1 MRSLEVSDKSVD
13 IAIFNGLQQMGLS
26 IDEVSIEIIQTET
39 KGILGIGAKPA
50 KVRLTEKPAEEIV
63 VPDFEAERAQQRERR
78 EIGRASSRE
87 RV

>member
-50 KVRLTEKPAEEIV
+50 KVRLTEKPAE
-63 VPDFEAERAQQRERR
+63 
-78 EIGRASSRE
+78 
-87 RV
+87 